1 MQSLRTI
8 LRDALTRKMHALLS
22 TLSFDEQEH
31 AVIVEAHYEEMQRW
45 CNVEKD
51 DYLQYRL
58 ATWKKESGKAL
69 KTLLT
74 IAKEYD
80 TKKHVVSERKVRE
93 ELLKLYEEFGW
104 DHLVDNEKRFIQM
117 HYPRN

>member
-1 MQSLRTI
+1 M
-8 LRDALTRKMHALLS
+8 
-22 TLSFDEQEH
+22 
-31 AVIVEAHYEEMQRW
+31 
-45 CNVEKD
+45 
-51 DYLQYRL
+51 
-58 ATWKKESGKAL
+58 
-69 KTLLT
+69 LT